1 MKKILSLTLLVAL
14 LVTLLAGCAST
25 ATTAAPAAPA
35 ETTAAGAAPAET
47 TAAPAAG
54 GASYALIVKNTGNPY
69 NEKEAEGFV
78 KAVEEFGGTAIV
90 KRPANPT
97 AEDQIAMINEL
108 VSQKVAAI
116 AIAAND
122 VDALQPAIQKASAAG
137 IKVISLDSATNPAS
151 RLTHVQQADPVAIG
165 RVLVEAAFDMAG
177 GSGEFAILSAT
188 STATNQNTW
197 IANMEKLLAEDAK
210 YKDLKLVKTAYGDD
224 LRDKSVSETEAL
236 LQTYPNLKVIVAPTT
251 VGIAAAAKVVTDKGL
266 LGKVFITGLG
276 LPSEMAEY
284 MKEGGACPYMFL
296 WNPIDIGY
304 LAGYTAKAMV
314 EGATGAIGEKFE
326 AGALGTKE
334 VVVATSGD
342 GGTEVVLGDPFKF
355 DTANIAEWSKVY

>member
-1 MKKILSLTLLVAL
+1 MKKFLSMIVLAAMVL
-14 LVTLLAGCAST
+14 TLLAGCAT
-25 ATTAAPAAPA
+25 TPPAT
-35 ETTAAGAAPAET
+35 
-47 TAAPAAG
+47 G
-54 GASYALIVKNTGNPY
+54 GTYALIVKNTGNPY
-69 NEKEAEGFV
+69 NEKEAEGFT

-122 VDALQPAIQKASAAG
+122 VDALQPAIETAKAAG

-165 RVLVEAAFDMAG
+165 QVLVDAAFDMSG
-177 GSGEFAILSAT
+177 GSGEIAILSAT

-197 IANMEKLLAEDAK
+197 IANMQTILEEDK
-210 YKDLKLVKTAYGDD
+210 YKDLDLVKIAYGDD

-236 LQTYPNLKVIVAPTT
+236 LATYPNLKVIIAPTT

-266 LGKVFITGLG
+266 IGKVFVTGLG
-276 LPSEMAEY
+276 LPSEMAAY
-284 MKEGGACPYMFL
+284 MTADGACPYMFL
-296 WNPIDIGY
+296 WNPIDVGY

-314 EGATGAIGEKFE
+314 DGKTGVVGDTFP
-326 AGALGTKE
+326 AGTLGDRT

-342 GGTEVVLGDPFKF
+342 GGTEVMLGDPFKF
-355 DTANIAEWSKVY
+355 TVANIGEWKTVY

>member
-1 MKKILSLTLLVAL
+1 MKKLLTLSLIVAM
-14 LVTLLAGCAST
+14 LVTLIAGCAAPA
-25 ATTAAPAAPA
+25 ATTAAPAANEPA
-35 ETTAAGAAPAET
+35 ATTEAAAPAVT
-47 TAAPAAG
+47 G
-54 GASYALIVKNTGNPY
+54 GTYALIVKNTGNPY

-122 VDALQPAIQKASAAG
+122 ADALQPAIEKATAAG

-165 RVLVEAAFDMAG
+165 RVLVEAAFDMSG

-197 IANMEKLLAEDAK
+197 IANMEKLLKEDAK

-236 LQTYPNLKVIVAPTT
+236 LQTYPDLKVIVAPTT

-266 LGKVFITGLG
+266 LGKVIVTGLG

-284 MKEGGACPYMFL
+284 MSEGGACPYMFL

-314 EGATGAIGEKFE
+314 EGATGAVGDKIAAGTLGERI
-326 AGALGTKE
+326 AVT
-334 VVVATSGD
+334 ATSGD

-355 DTANIAEWSKVY
+355 ETANIAEWSKVY

>member
-1 MKKILSLTLLVAL
+1 MKKACKVLVLAL
-14 LVTLLAGCAST
+14 AVI
-25 ATTAAPAAPA
+25 
-35 ETTAAGAAPAET
+35 
-47 TAAPAAG
+47 AAG
-54 GASYALIVKNTGNPY
+54 GLVFANGGSDASKSKSNKYALIVKNTGNPY
-69 NEKEAEGFV
+69 NEKEAAGFEAAV
-78 KAVEEFGGTAIV
+78 KEFGGIAIV

-108 VSQKVAAI
+108 ISQGVASI

-122 VDALQPAIQKASAAG
+122 FDALQPACQKAAQRG
-137 IKVISLDSATNPAS
+137 IKVISLDSSLNPAS

-165 RVLVEAAFDMAG
+165 VSLVEAAYDLSG
-177 GSGEFAILSAT
+177 GKGDIAILSAT

-197 IANMEKLLAEDAK
+197 IENMKKTLAEPK
-210 YKDLKLVKTAYGDD
+210 YKDLKLVKVAYGDD

-266 LGKVFITGLG
+266 IGKVAVTGLG
-276 LPSEMAEY
+276 LPSEMAAY
-284 MKEGGACPYMFL
+284 MTKNGSCPYMYL

-314 EGATGAIGEKFE
+314 EGKSTGKVGDSFV
-326 AGALGTKE
+326 AGRLGKKS
-334 VVVATSGD
+334 VVTATSND
-342 GGTEVVLGDPFKF
+342 GGTEVVLGGPFKF
-355 DTANIAEWSKVY
+355 DTANIGEWKSVY

>member
-1 MKKILSLTLLVAL
+1 MKKILVLTLIVAL
-14 LVTLLAGCAST
+14 MVSVLAGCA
-25 ATTAAPAAPA
+25 ATSKGSNT
-35 ETTAAGAAPAET
+35 
-47 TAAPAAG
+47 
-54 GASYALIVKNTGNPY
+54 YAIIVKNTGNPY

-78 KAVEEFGGTAIV
+78 KAVEELGGTAVV

-122 VDALQPAIQKASAAG
+122 VDALQPACEKAKAKG
-137 IKVISLDSATNPAS
+137 IEIISLDSALNPAS

-165 RVLVEAAFDMAG
+165 RVLVEAAFDLSG
-177 GSGEFAILSAT
+177 GAGEFAILSAT

-266 LGKVFITGLG
+266 IGKVIVTGLG

-284 MKEGGACPYMFL
+284 MQEGGACPYMFL

-314 EGATGAIGEKFE
+314 DGAKGTVGEKIP
-326 AGALGTKE
+326 AGTLGEKA
-334 VVVATSGD
+334 VVTATSGD

-355 DTANIAEWSKVY
+355 DTANIGEWSKVY

>member
-1 MKKILSLTLLVAL
+1 MKKFLVLTLIVAL
-14 LVTLLAGCAST
+14 MLTLLAGCA
-25 ATTAAPAAPA
+25 TTAK
-35 ETTAAGAAPAET
+35 
-47 TAAPAAG
+47 G
-54 GASYALIVKNTGNPY
+54 GGTYAIIVKNTGNPY
-69 NEKEAEGFV
+69 NEKEAEGFT
-78 KAVEEFGGTAIV
+78 KAVTEFGGTAIV

-122 VDALQPAIQKASAAG
+122 VDALQPACEKAKAKG
-137 IKVISLDSATNPAS
+137 IKIISLDSALNPAS

-165 RVLVEAAFDMAG
+165 KVLVEAAFDLSG
-177 GSGEFAILSAT
+177 GAGEFAILSAT

-197 IANMEKLLAEDAK
+197 IANMEKLLKEDAK

-266 LGKVFITGLG
+266 IGKVIVTGLG

-284 MKEGGACPYMFL
+284 MKEGGSCPYMFL

-314 EGATGAIGEKFE
+314 GGTKGVVGDKIAAGTLGEKI
-326 AGALGTKE
+326 
-334 VVVATSGD
+334 VVTATSGD

-355 DTANIAEWSKVY
+355 ETANIAEWSKVY